1 MAGKLKLNKDE
12 ILQAEFKYI
21 TQTAFQ
27 ANEDRSRFSSYYFVT
42 VGSFVAAVL
51 GSPTAINQ
59 KSVAL
64 AFFVLF
70 IVLTLMGALT
80 IAQLARL
87 RAAWHESVQAMNQ
100 IKNFYI
106 KNNTEIKPAF
116 KWLDKEVPPT
126 DKPYSIANLIAMEV
140 AMLSSLTTGTG
151 AYFLLTAIGEV
162 TLISWLVI
170 GASVVIGYT
179 AQMMW
184 YKKLLVD
191 DR

>member
-1 MAGKLKLNKDE
+1 MAGKIKLDKDE
-12 ILQAEFKYI
+12 ILQSEFKYI
-21 TQTAFQ
+21 TQNAFQ
-27 ANEDRSRFSSYYFVT
+27 SNEDRSRFSSYYFVT

-51 GSPTAINQ
+51 GSPTALNQ

-64 AFFVLF
+64 AFFILF

-87 RAAWHESVQAMNQ
+87 RAAWHEAVQAMNQ

-106 KNNTEIKPAF
+106 KDNPEIKSAF
-116 KWLDKEVPPT
+116 KWLDKDIPPT
-126 DKPYSIANLIAMEV
+126 NKPYSIANLIATEV
-140 AMLSSLTTGTG
+140 AMLSALTTGTG
-151 AYFLLTAIGEV
+151 VYFFLNFLGNLNA
-162 TLISWLVI
+162 ISWLI
-170 GASVVIGYT
+170 ILASVVLGYIG
-179 AQMMW
+179 QMLW